1 MAGAL
6 EVLAKDQVLTSP
18 TSVTWNVLSSIGAI
32 DVVRPFKNL
41 IDTFETLSK
50 MTINAKAGS
59 NDATTFGMT
68 INTFILNTKKFQER
82 FVSTSMFEL
91 CDCYCLMVQR
101 NLLYIIYIIYIYIY
115 YTLYIYIYIILYI
128 LYNIKVIIISY
139 IICISVKQETMSSTA
154 LLYAE
159 SHWNDVIETFKELTN
174 SLNDV
179 KNKTTTCK
187 ANAFG
192 VKLVSLVTAFVKDDK
207 PFPDDF
213 SKLVEDLTLHAAAL
227 PDDLPDRQKLLDI
240 GLFSKSLASAAG
252 R

>member
-82 FVSTSMFEL
+82 FVSTSTVEL
-91 CDCYCLMVQR
+91 CGCYCLMFQ
-101 NLLYIIYIIYIYIY
+101 NIIYYIIYILYYIY
-115 YTLYIYIYIILYI
+115 YIYIISRL
-128 LYNIKVIIISY
+128 
-139 IICISVKQETMSSTA
+139 
-154 LLYAE
+154 
-159 SHWNDVIETFKELTN
+159 
-174 SLNDV
+174 
-179 KNKTTTCK
+179 
-187 ANAFG
+187 
-192 VKLVSLVTAFVKDDK
+192 
-207 PFPDDF
+207 
-213 SKLVEDLTLHAAAL
+213 
-227 PDDLPDRQKLLDI
+227 
-240 GLFSKSLASAAG
+240 
-252 R
+252 